1 MIAGGNRMATVK
13 ITEGVYQVGGPE
25 LTSPEDCCVYLI
37 DLGRPILIDTGSGM
51 DIQRLLRNLESL
63 GYVPSMISLI
73 ILTHCHID
81 HIGGLPYLEE
91 RFSIPA
97 AIHELDAVAV
107 EKGDTRLTAA
117 NWYGIEFPPTGVRTH
132 LKGAEGTFKEGPA
145 TLRWIHT
152 PGHTPGSISL
162 LLDNGLF
169 RILFG
174 QDIHGP
180 FYASFGSDLDQ
191 WASSMRALIEE
202 EADILCEGHFGII
215 RPASEVRQYIEGCL
229 RDYGK

>member
-1 MIAGGNRMATVK
+1 MATIKV
-13 ITEGVYQVGGPE
+13 TEGVYQIGGPE
-25 LTSPEDCCVYLI
+25 LTSPEDCCVYLV

-51 DIQRLLRNLESL
+51 DVKRLVRNLESL
-63 GYVPSMISLI
+63 EYYVKGISLI
-73 ILTHCHID
+73 VLTHCHID
-81 HIGGLPYLEE
+81 HIGGLPYLES
-91 RFSIPA
+91 RYGLPA
-97 AIHELDAVAV
+97 AIHELDAAAV
-107 EKGDTRLTAA
+107 EQGDSRLTAA
-117 NWYGIEFPPTGVRTH
+117 NLYGTKFPATPVKLH
-132 LKGAEGTFKEGPA
+132 LKGEEGSFEEGPS
-145 TLRWIHT
+145 TLRWLHT

-191 WASSMRALIEE
+191 WAASMRRLLDE

-215 RPASEVRQYIEGCL
+215 RPASEVRYYIEGYL